1 MAAARYSNRQRQSA
15 YKNRQPQ
22 RGRRPKPHHMDSQ
35 RDRQPRPRYMDR
47 LSYEQA
53 GSVPRRPTNEAAIE
67 IYQWISDD
75 GLDSEELRAL
85 VLEPLIQNDLH
96 SAAAG
101 IKRAMGLDPKPD
113 RRVQGY
119 LGEIWCLLSEAF
131 SETGT

>member
-1 MAAARYSNRQRQSA
+1 
-15 YKNRQPQ
+15 
-22 RGRRPKPHHMDSQ
+22 
-35 RDRQPRPRYMDR
+35 MDR

-53 GSVPRRPTNEAAIE
+53 GSVPRRPTNEEAIE

-85 VLEPLIQNDLH
+85 VLEPLIKNDLH

-101 IKRAMGLDPKPD
+101 IKRAMGLDPEPD

-119 LGEIWCLLSEAF
+119 LGEIWCLLSEALGG
-131 SETGT
+131 TGT